1 MLLVL
6 DNVFSLGLFF
16 MGSIVGIVEVFLLL
30 ICVWLFVCL
39 REFLFLYCRVVLF
52 RGILYIILGIEIL
65 FFVWFL
71 LFDNFFEL
79 VLLNVFLVIV
89 CWFWDLILF
98 WI

>member
-16 MGSIVGIVEVFLLL
+16 MGSIVGIVEVFLL
-30 ICVWLFVCL
+30 ICIWLFVCL

-52 RGILYIILGIEIL
+52 RGILYIILGIGIL

-89 CWFWDLILF
+89 CWFCDLILF